1 VGEGW
6 INSGEGSGV
15 DQSQHRL
22 VVITQDYMGG
32 SIELDVE
39 DVADDRAS
47 LFSDPQIGSGD
58 KRLLFN
64 EMPYSSV
71 PGNLHL
77 SSDEAIERFIG
88 RHGRV
93 NVVRQLARDLAER
106 EAEVGL
112 LRRQNEDR
120 ERELR
125 KMLVECGVSWSDI
138 DKRLMNMTATSMRKP
153 DIVINELMGEALES
167 KLDEDEVEENGR
179 EEEGGGGEEEAEEDD
194 EEEGEGDVTLE
205 TVVEKP
211 PPPPPPSSE
220 VENNTRSR
228 SQSTRS
234 WVGYILRKDENAG
247 GAESSEHATASKRG
261 GQGSVAS
268 ESNIVS
274 SSASTSSYQDH
285 GPMELN
291 DIVPQNIQPPTLLQ
305 SWNDHYGSQQDY
317 LTDRYGFIYDRKR
330 RKPKEHDDG
339 ENDNEANN
347 VEAESVRSV
356 SSSMQQL
363 PPAPPQVMP
372 EQNGIQLSTSQPVTQ
387 TQTMASS
394 QKPKTPGSSVRMLLA
409 QLTDMHDGVQK
420 AQTAKWD
427 EFFRKVNS
435 EPVISRGQLLGVSG
449 AQLREA
455 GNGKT
460 LWKEFKELVSQG
472 VPVAYRPKIWGECSG
487 AWTLKEPGTY
497 DNLLNR
503 TGEAEEALGQIE
515 LDLYRTMP
523 YNVFFGGNGPGV
535 AKLRRVLVA
544 FSRWNPQVGYCQG
557 MNVIAAILLLTYATE
572 EDAFWSLVS
581 LVENILPEGYF
592 SPPLLTSRADQRVF
606 NHYFA
611 RFLPK
616 LNEHFTN
623 LNVQI
628 DAITFDWFLSCFTDA
643 LPADVLFRI
652 WDVFLCVEGPVHLFR
667 IALAL
672 FRIHER
678 QLLDLKTGAEIYSFM
693 KNLVNQP
700 VRVTELTSQANAYY
714 NQITD
719 KDLRSHRQ
727 NEINI
732 LKRSLNHD

>member
-1 VGEGW
+1 
-6 INSGEGSGV
+6 
-15 DQSQHRL
+15 
-22 VVITQDYMGG
+22 
-32 SIELDVE
+32 
-39 DVADDRAS
+39 
-47 LFSDPQIGSGD
+47 
-58 KRLLFN
+58 
-64 EMPYSSV
+64 
-71 PGNLHL
+71 
-77 SSDEAIERFIG
+77 
-88 RHGRV
+88 
-93 NVVRQLARDLAER
+93 
-106 EAEVGL
+106 
-112 LRRQNEDR
+112 
-120 ERELR
+120 
-125 KMLVECGVSWSDI
+125 
-138 DKRLMNMTATSMRKP
+138 
-153 DIVINELMGEALES
+153 
-167 KLDEDEVEENGR
+167 
-179 EEEGGGGEEEAEEDD
+179 
-194 EEEGEGDVTLE
+194 
-205 TVVEKP
+205 
-211 PPPPPPSSE
+211 
-220 VENNTRSR
+220 
-228 SQSTRS
+228 
-234 WVGYILRKDENAG
+234 
-247 GAESSEHATASKRG
+247 
-261 GQGSVAS
+261 
-268 ESNIVS
+268 
-274 SSASTSSYQDH
+274 
-285 GPMELN
+285 MELN

-305 SWNDHYGSQQDY
+305 SWNNHYGSQQDY

-330 RKPKEHDDG
+330 RKPKEHDD
-339 ENDNEANN
+339 EDVEEDEVNN
-347 VEAESVRSV
+347 VEEESVRSV
-356 SSSMQQL
+356 SSSMQQ
-363 PPAPPQVMP
+363 PPQVMP
-372 EQNGIQLSTSQPVTQ
+372 EQNGIQLSTSLPVTQ

-503 TGEAEEALGQIE
+503 VGEAEETLGQIE

-592 SPPLLTSRADQRVF
+592 SPPLLTSRADQHVF

-616 LNEHFTN
+616 LSEHFTN

-667 IALAL
+667 VALAL

-678 QLLDLKTGAEIYSFM
+678 QLLDLNTGAEIYSFM

-700 VRVTELTSQANAYY
+700 VRVTELTAQANAYY

-719 KDLRSHRQ
+719 KDLRTHRET
-727 NEINI
+727 EINI
-732 LKRSLNHD
+732 LNKSLNHD